1 MLELKLQL
9 GEMKCW
15 RFLGATSGVLIW
27 PKMRRTLDWVS
38 RCERVTRCDAKEL
51 TLTFPSRRR
60 QRVRKSSQGGV
71 WLEAGGRSRKASEPL
86 HAQTARRVQR
96 CEETQL
102 TFPPRKT
109 WYQTEVP
116 PKSMWKSVKQP
127 FTLIRQYLQ
136 HRGGE
141 AEKQFNA

>member
-9 GEMKCW
+9 REMKCW

-51 TLTFPSRRR
+51 TLTLPSRRRQEGEELTLIFPSKRR

-71 WLEAGGRSRKASEPL
+71 WLEAGA
-86 HAQTARRVQR
+86 
-96 CEETQL
+96 
-102 TFPPRKT
+102 
-109 WYQTEVP
+109 
-116 PKSMWKSVKQP
+116 
-127 FTLIRQYLQ
+127 
-136 HRGGE
+136 E
-141 AEKQFNA
+141 AER